1 MNNANDIIE
10 KHLVFVYAKEQVE
23 NIFTRP
29 PLVSFRAGFSLKSI
43 WLGLKYTLFYVNGDH
58 LVVRKADVRLAL
70 MLKIE
75 TFFRSFATKE
85 SYKKNHK
92 FDCDSKCI
100 IYLFSCKACGLQY
113 VVSTVERFFFGW
125 NNYRNCQRKTV
136 QGGKPPQRYFHQ
148 HFISEGYLGLLNDFE
163 ITLIDKT
170 DSSDPKRRDFFFFF
184 FFFIRLLNTYYP
196 LGLNIEEELKL
207 SFL

>member
-10 KHLVFVYAKEQVE
+10 KHLVFLYTKEQVE
-23 NIFTRP
+23 NIFTPPP

-43 WLGLKYTLFYVNGDH
+43 WLGLNYTLFYVNVDH
-58 LVVRKADVRLAL
+58 LVVRKVDVRLAL

-100 IYLFSCKACGLQY
+100 IYFFSCKACGLQY
-113 VVSTVERFFFGW
+113 VVSTVARFFFRW
-125 NNYRNCQRKTV
+125 NNYKKCQRMTA

-148 HFISEGYLGLLNDFE
+148 HFINEGYLGSLNDFE

-170 DSSDPKRRDFFFFF
+170 DSSDSKRRDFFFFF
-184 FFFIRLLNTYYP
+184 FFFFFVVVVDKTAQYILP
-196 LGLNIEEELKL
+196 
-207 SFL
+207 SWS